1 MGGGMQ
7 PLSGDIRRE
16 QLGLLTRAVFLGP
29 VFVTQIV
36 LERQAGGLGGTHRR
50 HRAGSSTT
58 RGLPLP
64 QPRLPVQV
72 PNRPAHQLVT
82 NHLHG
87 QLPPLQDQ
95 SCPTAC
101 QS

>member
-1 MGGGMQ
+1 MGGSMQ

-16 QLGLLTRAVFLGP
+16 QLGLLTRAGFLGP

-36 LERQAGGLGGTHRR
+36 LEGQAGGLGGTRGRR
-50 HRAGSSTT
+50 CTGGTI

-64 QPRLPVQV
+64 QLRLPGQVQH
-72 PNRPAHQLVT
+72 RPAHRLVA

-87 QLPPLQDQ
+87 QPPPLQDQ
-95 SCPTAC
+95 SCPAA
-101 QS
+101 